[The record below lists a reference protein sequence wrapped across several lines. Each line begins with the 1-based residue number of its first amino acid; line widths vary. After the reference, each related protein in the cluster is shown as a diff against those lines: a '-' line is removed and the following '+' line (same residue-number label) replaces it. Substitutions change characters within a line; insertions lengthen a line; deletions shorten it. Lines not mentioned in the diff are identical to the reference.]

1 MLVKVLFSRVF
12 TRFTKLFI
20 AITVLHLI
28 FLVHFFR
35 SYGIPKGSL
44 IPFPVSYNNE
54 LDEEAQEMLVNK
66 TKERFSK
73 VEENPDRFWLT
84 RTEIVHTNVEV
95 PVNRY
100 IDPNAEDAW
109 DKTNELYYDPRFTLS
124 IYLNELKH
132 SLNTLKER
140 PALPFSWADWVDLTT
155 LNDELSKPMEERMN
169 CDVLRLNTKKKPDTS
184 YFCLNNAEL
193 TDDMVQE
200 LGFTRREQL
209 PGFVIFQH
217 STHSH
222 KPFNDF
228 RVLEAKSYALTFL
241 PKPLKVMILTGN
253 NDNGYYEFLVD
264 PNSNGRLATTNMVSK
279 YLQNNNI
286 VANGTEDYLVTFDH
300 VREYRELIESHPPS
314 AVSVH
319 HDPANIYDI
328 IEENKSKNQPT
339 DITLD
344 RSMFHYNKDQVVD
357 QILQYESKSETG
369 LSPEEYQYF
378 MGLKMFNDCI
388 TTGNEIRH
396 FKTATIRTDDDKNVD
411 NDNGWHY
418 DWRFFNGA
426 LNYDRR
432 GWSKAEMNER
442 TRIILE
448 RMVRTWYIFSRKTGI
463 ISWIMHGTLLS
474 WYWNGLIFPYDV
486 DVDIQ
491 MPVSELIRLAKYYNQ
506 TLVVENPEE
515 GYGKYLID
523 VGTFIHDRD
532 ITELNYIDARF
543 VDVDSGIYIDFTGL
557 STSKANPPIEYSNT
571 EYTNISKPLNDDTV
585 DVYNDRRKHF
595 YVFDE
600 ISPLRYLMLSGSPA
614 LIPNVI
620 LPRLKFE
627 YEAGLESM
635 EFSDW
640 FFVPILRLWL
650 HKNQLIKHLYP
661 NMKESSYRNLDNSK
675 LTKAVTSLSKDE
687 ISRLLDDDAI
697 LTEYYL
703 TKNITTLHAWERYYL
718 FGIVDNHIPEIKSHE
733 SLRDNYNQLTA
744 NFKLLCPIRKSLFEF
759 EHFDRLY
766 HHIADTI

>member
-1 MLVKVLFSRVF
+1 MLGKVLFSRIF

-35 SYGIPKGSL
+35 SYGISKGSSISL
-44 IPFPVSYNNE
+44 PVSYNNE
-54 LDEEAQEMLVNK
+54 LDKEAQETLVSK

-84 RTEIVHTNVEV
+84 RTELVHTNVEV
-95 PVNRY
+95 PINRY
-100 IDPNAEDAW
+100 INPSAEDAW
-109 DKTNELYYDPRFTLS
+109 DKTNELFYDPRFILS

-132 SLNTLKER
+132 SLDTSKER
-140 PALPFSWADWVDLTT
+140 PTLPFSWADWIDLTK
-155 LNDELSKPMEERMN
+155 LNDELSKPMEERMD

-193 TDDMVQE
+193 TDDMIQE

-253 NDNGYYEFLVD
+253 NDNGFYEFLVD

-286 VANGTEDYLVTFDH
+286 VDNGAEDYSVTFDH
-300 VREYRELIESHPPS
+300 IREYRELIKSHPPS
-314 AVSVH
+314 TVSVH
-319 HDPANIYDI
+319 HEPVNSFDT
-328 IEENKSKNQPT
+328 IEENKSKNQST
-339 DITLD
+339 NIVLD
-344 RSMFHYNKDQVVD
+344 RSMFRYSKDQVVD
-357 QILQYESKSETG
+357 QIHEYESKSATG

-378 MGLKMFNDCI
+378 MGLKMFNDCSAQ
-388 TTGNEIRH
+388 GDEIRH

-432 GWSKAEMNER
+432 GWSKAEMSER

-448 RMVRTWYIFSRKTGI
+448 RMIRTWYMFSRKTGI

-474 WYWNGLIFPYDV
+474 WYWNGLIFPYDI
-486 DVDIQ
+486 DIDIQ
-491 MPVSELIRLAKYYNQ
+491 MPVSELIRLAKHYNQ

-523 VGTFIHDRD
+523 VGTFVHDRD
-532 ITELNYIDARF
+532 ITDLNYIDARF

-557 STSKANPPIEYSNT
+557 STSKANPPTEYSNT

-585 DVYNDRRKHF
+585 DIYNDRRKHF

-600 ISPLRYLMLSGSPA
+600 ISPLRYSMLSGSPV
-614 LIPNVI
+614 LIPNGI
-620 LPRLKFE
+620 LTRLKFE
-627 YEAGLESM
+627 YAVGLESM
-635 EFSDW
+635 EFNDW
-640 FFVPILRLWL
+640 FFVPVLRLWL

-661 NMKESSYRNLDNSK
+661 NMKESFYKNIDNSK
-675 LTKAVTSLSKDE
+675 IMKAITSLSKDE
-687 ISRLLDDDAI
+687 IASLLDDDAI

-703 TKNITTLHAWERYYL
+703 TRNLTTLHAWERYYL
-718 FGIVDNHIPEIKSHE
+718 FGIVDNHVPEIKNHE
-733 SLRDNYNQLTA
+733 NPKDSYNQLTA
-744 NFKLLCPIRKSLFEF
+744 KFKPIYPIRKNLFEF
-759 EHFDRLY
+759 EHFDRLH
-766 HHIADTI
+766 HHIADTF